1 MKLCSRGSARKG
13 AVPCE
18 GNLRGACVSKSA
30 GVLTGNGPARV
41 AAVEVVATGPK
52 IAPEF
57 SGQLHDAVI
66 KAGAL
71 YGDAGQPLTVKV
83 GLDKVHYKNM
93 LKALAIGDSCVAKG
107 HVSVFDQASGKQMG
121 TFPVMVNAERPT
133 AATRGAGV
141 ALFLIECVDPTGIA
155 GMAHMVASASSATVN
170 RSGASAGLC
179 ANFAAE
185 TLRQTF
191 GDERT
196 KAAKLAQRK

>member
-1 MKLCSRGSARKG
+1 MFPKKLSRFAFLLMSLA
-13 AVPCE
+13 
-18 GNLRGACVSKSA
+18 LGACASKSA

-41 AAVEVVATGPK
+41 AAVEVVATGSA
-52 IAPEF
+52 ISPEF
-57 SGQLHDAVI
+57 PGQLHDAVV

-71 YGDAGQPLTVKV
+71 YGNAGQPLTVKV

-93 LKALAIGDSCVAKG
+93 LKALVIGDSCVAKG

-141 ALFLIECVDPTGIA
+141 ALFLIECVDPTGA
-155 GMAHMVASASSATVN
+155 VGMAHTVASASSAAVN
-170 RSGASAGLC
+170 RSGAAAGLC

-191 GDERT
+191 GDART
-196 KAAKLAQRK
+196 KAAKLARRQ